1 MRSTAVSVNI
11 RSLIGLGDFNE
22 VEVPGFRSHIKLAV
36 AWYQVS
42 IRRVHPLH
50 INVSFPAPPRCGT
63 AHPITLVRSPGKVP
77 DIPMFTVPS
86 PCV

>member
-1 MRSTAVSVNI
+1 MLVYI

-63 AHPITLVRSPGKVP
+63 VCLGLFVSVCKVP
-77 DIPMFTVPS
+77 RIVP
-86 PCV
+86 CHH